1 MTYDSTCKRST
12 SETALVLP
20 TVCFR
25 PLRPLLNDGYEPKAV
40 SDGRPQW
47 VENSRSRLNAI
58 AHKHHLS
65 STARNVSWG
74 RDSYLT
80 ADSLILWINYA
91 AAIN

>member
-47 VENSRSRLNAI
+47 VEAD
-58 AHKHHLS
+58 
-65 STARNVSWG
+65 AR
-74 RDSYLT
+74 D
-80 ADSLILWINYA
+80 
-91 AAIN
+91 